1 MDLSKKFARDAS
13 RQSCRAIQKA
23 LAAVISLKSA
33 KLVRSRSTL
42 MLPATGLFNSSAV
55 ICHIG

>member
-1 MDLSKKFARDAS
+1 MDFSRKFARAAS

-23 LAAVISLKSA
+23 LAAVISLRSA
-33 KLVRSRSTL
+33 KLVTSRSTL
-42 MLPATGLFNSSAV
+42 MLPATGLSNSSAV